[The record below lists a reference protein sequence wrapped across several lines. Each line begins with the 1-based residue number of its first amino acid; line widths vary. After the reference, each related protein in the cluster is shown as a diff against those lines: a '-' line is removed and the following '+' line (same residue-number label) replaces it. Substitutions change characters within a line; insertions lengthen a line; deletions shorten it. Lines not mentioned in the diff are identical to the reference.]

1 MRNFALNEM
10 KLLNEMIR
18 LPFKGDAFMHSPID
32 FSHAHRPFRYQ
43 DTPPLASLAPLLN

>member
-18 LPFKGDAFMHSPID
+18 LPLKGDAFMHSPID
-32 FSHAHRPFRYQ
+32 FSHAHIISARP
-43 DTPPLASLAPLLN
+43 PAHAPSL

>member
-32 FSHAHRPFRYQ
+32 FSHAHRPL
-43 DTPPLASLAPLLN
+43 PLSGHAPFGLSSAFT